1 MSETPHTESGK
12 RISASRQTLNL
23 RRRYGPDLTVA
34 LVSKFPPS
42 IGGEAEYFYSLA
54 TSISKIY
61 PAVAVGIYG
70 TKEKLLESSVNLR
83 IFRLWRL
90 NSLPYHHRLLRT
102 CASLKHRLIPATHE
116 SVLF

>member
-54 TSISKIY
+54 TSISKIS
-61 PAVAVGIYG
+61 PAVAVANYE
-70 TKEKLLESSVNLR
+70 TKAKLLELSGKMR
-83 IFRLWRL
+83 FFRVWSRNCLTYL
-90 NSLPYHHRLLRT
+90 LLILSYCIIHMHRLLPV
-102 CASLKHRLIPATHE
+102 HIE
-116 SVLF
+116 

>member
-54 TSISKIY
+54 TSISKISL
-61 PAVAVGIYG
+61 AVAVANYE
-70 TKEKLLESSVNLR
+70 TKAKLLESSGRLR
-83 IFRLWRL
+83 IFFVWSL
-90 NSLPYHHRLLRT
+90 NILTYLLRIIRS
-102 CASLKHRLIPATHE
+102 SLNLRPRLFHANRE
-116 SVLF
+116 